1 MGATAP
7 ALVIS
12 DLHLDREP
20 GPLLDAVLAFLEGP
34 ARTASALY
42 ILGDLFE
49 YWVGDDAGFPAAERF
64 ATALKS
70 LEIPVAFIHGN
81 RDFLVGEAYAAR
93 AGMQLAPEPL
103 HAVLPCGPAVLL
115 HGDSLCTD
123 DTEHMAFRQQVR
135 SGEWQRDF
143 LSHPLEERIRQAE
156 HMRATSRESG
166 RMKAAAIMDV
176 NQAAV
181 ADVFR
186 DADVPLMIHGH
197 THRPAIH
204 ELTVDGQPRQR
215 CVLPAWDEHP
225 GYLEIDVTGP
235 TLRQLDGSPYPAH
248 LLHA

>member
-49 YWVGDDAGFPAAERF
+49 YWVGDDAGFPAAERL

-81 RDFLVGEAYAAR
+81 RDFLVGEAFAAR

-103 HAVLPCGPAVLL
+103 HAALPCGPAVLL

-156 HMRATSRESG
+156 HMRATSRDNSQ
-166 RMKAAAIMDV
+166 MKAAAIMDV
-176 NQAAV
+176 NDAAV

-225 GYLEIDVTGP
+225 GYLEIDATGP
-235 TLRQLDGSPYPAH
+235 VLRQLDGAPYPAH

>member
-1 MGATAP
+1 MSAP
-7 ALVIS
+7 APVLVIS

-49 YWVGDDAGFPAAERF
+49 YWVGDDAGFPAAEQL
-64 ATALKS
+64 AGALKS

-103 HAVLPCGPAVLL
+103 HAALPCGPAVLL

-123 DTEHMAFRQQVR
+123 DTEHMAFRRQVR
-135 SGEWQRDF
+135 SGEWQRAF
-143 LSHPLEERIRQAE
+143 LAHPLEERIRQAE
-156 HMRATSRESG
+156 SMRAASRDNS
-166 RMKAAAIMDV
+166 RMKADAIMDV
-176 NQAAV
+176 NAGAV
-181 ADVFR
+181 ADSFR

-204 ELTVDGQPRQR
+204 ALTVDGQPRQR

-225 GYLEIDVTGP
+225 GYLEVAATGP
-235 TLRQLDGSPYPAH
+235 VLRQLDGSPYPAH

>member
-1 MGATAP
+1 MSARAP

-49 YWVGDDAGFPAAERF
+49 YWVGDDAGFPAAERL
-64 ATALKS
+64 AAGLKT
-70 LEIPVAFIHGN
+70 LDIPVAFIHGN

-103 HAVLPCGPAVLL
+103 HAALPCGPAVLL

-135 SGEWQRDF
+135 SGEWQKGF

-156 HMRATSRESG
+156 AMRAASRDSG
-166 RMKAAAIMDV
+166 QMKAAAIMDV
-176 NQAAV
+176 NPTAV

-225 GYLEIDVTGP
+225 GYLEIDATGP
-235 TLRQLDGSPYPAH
+235 VLRQLDGSPYPAH

>member
-1 MGATAP
+1 MSPRAP

-20 GPLLDAVLAFLEGP
+20 GPLLEAVLAFLEGP

-49 YWVGDDAGFPAAERF
+49 YWVGDDAGFPAAERL
-64 ATALKS
+64 AAGLKS
-70 LEIPVAFIHGN
+70 LDIPVSFIHGN

-93 AGMQLAPEPL
+93 AGMQLAPDPL
-103 HAVLPCGPAVLL
+103 HVALPCGPAVLL

-135 SGEWQRDF
+135 SGEWQQAF
-143 LSHPLEERIRQAE
+143 LAHPLEERIRQAE
-156 HMRATSRESG
+156 DMRATSRDKSQI
-166 RMKAAAIMDV
+166 KAAAIMDV
-176 NQAAV
+176 NDTAV

-204 ELTVDGQPRQR
+204 EVSVDGQPRQR

-225 GYLEIDVTGP
+225 GYLEINAAGP
-235 TLRQLDGSPYPAH
+235 ILRRLDGSPYPKQ